1 MGEVLPAVAD
11 RDAHRA
17 LTLDKPTL
25 DIEEALKVC
34 DENTICIVPI
44 AGVTWTGLDDD
55 IEGLDKALD
64 ALQPE
69 DRL

>member
-1 MGEVLPAVAD
+1 MP
-11 RDAHRA
+11 
-17 LTLDKPTL
+17 LTLKNPTL
-25 DIEEALKVC
+25 DPEQALAMC

-64 ALQPE
+64 E
-69 DRL
+69 

>member
-1 MGEVLPAVAD
+1 M
-11 RDAHRA
+11 
-17 LTLDKPTL
+17 
-25 DIEEALKVC
+25 C

-64 ALQPE
+64 
-69 DRL
+69 